1 MAKTVNSDVWS
12 LYKGSIIFHLITH
25 DTDKNKSAYI
35 FIRNKKLC
43 CHKTTYYKKLFMTS
57 RISTLCS
64 GRYIQVIE
72 SLGHH
77 LSGCWSRCTGGCY
90 IERSLT

>member
-43 CHKTTYYKKLFMTS
+43 CYKTTYYKKLFMTS

>member
-1 MAKTVNSDVWS
+1 
-12 LYKGSIIFHLITH
+12 
-25 DTDKNKSAYI
+25 
-35 FIRNKKLC
+35 
-43 CHKTTYYKKLFMTS
+43 MTS

-64 GRYIQVIE
+64 GCYIHVIK

-77 LSGCWSRCTGGCY
+77 KSGSWLRCTGGRY